1 MSNYAQ
7 IMIGRKRSL
16 LAILVSVAIL
26 AILARKVDL
35 RLGRVVEQMHSVRWS
50 VLLATFAF
58 SAAWHI
64 FVGSDKWRRILR
76 ALGADV
82 PYGEVLRV
90 RLGSDPIRFATPFK
104 LGEVV
109 NAVYFGR
116 LEPLGFSRAAGSI
129 AFDKAM
135 NFFGTL
141 FWLYVGVVAMS
152 AIPTAGHIVL
162 HTCMGAAI
170 LVLISVRALREF
182 LRKVASRVHPK
193 IGRLAAGVLAAF
205 EEFSF
210 ARKIGFL
217 AYGVV
222 FQIRPLVICYLLF
235 VAFGTS
241 RMPSMQEFLAFGS
254 MAVLMAN
261 VPLTVAGFGPREAT
275 IIALFGAYA
284 SAATLLSVGVLMS
297 FSIHVVPALIGIP
310 FMFSLLRAVAG
321 TAAIDTAT
329 PSMQAA
335 ADTTAAPRVD
345 G

>member
-7 IMIGRKRSL
+7 TVIGRKRSL

-35 RLGRVVEQMHSVRWS
+35 RLNRVLEQMRSVRWS
-50 VLLATFAF
+50 ILLATFAF
-58 SAAWHI
+58 SAAWHA
-64 FVGSDKWRRILR
+64 FVGTDKWRRILR

-82 PYGEVLRV
+82 AYGEVLRV

-109 NAVYFGR
+109 NAVYFSR

-152 AIPTAGHIVL
+152 AIPTAGHIAL
-162 HTCMGAAI
+162 HTCMGGVI
-170 LVLISVRALREF
+170 LLLISVRPLREF
-182 LRKVASRVHPK
+182 LRKIASHIHPK
-193 IGRLAAGVLAAF
+193 IGRLATGVLAAF

-210 ARKIGFL
+210 GRKIGFL

-235 VAFGTS
+235 VAFGTT
-241 RMPSMQEFLAFGS
+241 RMPSSQEFLAFGS

-261 VPLTVAGFGPREAT
+261 IPLTVAGFGPREAT
-275 IIALFGAYA
+275 IIALFSAYA

-310 FMFSLLRAVAG
+310 FMFPLLKAIAGATAVGTIVPSGPEAG
-321 TAAIDTAT
+321 PAAI
-329 PSMQAA
+329 SG
-335 ADTTAAPRVD
+335 VEE
-345 G
+345 